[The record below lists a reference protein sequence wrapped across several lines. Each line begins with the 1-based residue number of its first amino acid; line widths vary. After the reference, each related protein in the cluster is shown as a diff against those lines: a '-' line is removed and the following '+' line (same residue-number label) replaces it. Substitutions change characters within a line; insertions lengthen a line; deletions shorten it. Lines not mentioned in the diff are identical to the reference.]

1 MINKEEKKVF
11 MGIYSIPTYSKRYVS
26 FKSNNLRHYLKNFP
40 FSLARR
46 ISMIAEKDSSGTIK
60 VRELEAL
67 LLQQHYKYL
76 KKELRNVKKLQKK
89 KMLPYISTFNPNNT
103 KALPIMKQTMENLKT
118 SDRMRN

>member
-1 MINKEEKKVF
+1 MD
-11 MGIYSIPTYSKRYVS
+11 IYSIPTYSERYFS
-26 FKSNNLRHYLKNFP
+26 FKSNHPRHYLKNFP

-67 LLQQHYKYL
+67 LLQQHSKYL